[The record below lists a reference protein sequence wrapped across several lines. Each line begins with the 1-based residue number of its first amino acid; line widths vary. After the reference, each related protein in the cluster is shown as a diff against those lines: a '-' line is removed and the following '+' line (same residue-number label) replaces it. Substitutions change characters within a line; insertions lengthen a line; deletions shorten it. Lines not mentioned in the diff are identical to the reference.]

1 MWVEAGFL
9 KETELLSLC
18 HVDSSME
25 SHSTYVGPKPWERM
39 DAAQVSF
46 QLIPASFKHVLFSL
60 QKHQLMDLATGS
72 IGQGLGVACG
82 MAYTG
87 KYFDRSR

>member
-1 MWVEAGFL
+1 MGNNGCG
-9 KETELLSLC
+9 TS
-18 HVDSSME
+18 
-25 SHSTYVGPKPWERM
+25 G
-39 DAAQVSF
+39 
-46 QLIPASFKHVLFSL
+46 IPAHSSIIKTFLRVLFSL

-87 KYFDRSR
+87 KYFDRAR